1 MCQFKFTDGTGTKLT
16 TNQITS
22 SPRGIGFAKFSYLR
36 EALGNK
42 TLVRDQVGEVST

>member
-1 MCQFKFTDGTGTKLT
+1 MQVDSGMCLYRLTLKDGRLCILCKALG
-16 TNQITS
+16 
-22 SPRGIGFAKFSYLR
+22 YLR